1 MNDMTRKTQKFMKF
15 VP

>member
-1 MNDMTRKTQKFMKF
+1 MTRKTQKFMKF